1 MISES
6 FTAWNVVLRVVLYR
20 NEEDTQSIYSS
31 RAASAST
38 ARRTGARGSAREP
51 VQSTQTRDKK
61 PSLHVALYKTFW
73 PYFWKTAF
81 VKIFYD
87 VSTILVPVLV
97 GSVIGP
103 FSIEIPFLINFR
115 QFICHFLFNF
125 YIFHCF

>member
-1 MISES
+1 MIREI
-6 FTAWNVVLRVVLYR
+6 FTAWNVVLCVVLYR
-20 NEEDTQSIYSS
+20 NDEDTQSIYSF
-31 RAASAST
+31 RTASAST

-87 VSTILVPVLV
+87 ISTILVPVLV
-97 GSVIGP
+97 GSVIHH
-103 FSIEIPFLINFR
+103 FSTKF
-115 QFICHFLFNF
+115 HFLS
-125 YIFHCF
+125 ILDT